1 MKPSQR
7 PAGEFLGPA
16 LPADTYADLVDS
28 LFGTSASFYAGAIAG
43 LIAPTVAYIRT
54 AQPVFVDLALAICL
68 LTAFRTAVMIGYRTR
83 NRSSSQA
90 VFWEALYAFGA
101 ISFMLL
107 VGVTGAALVWLDADQ
122 ISLLYGLI
130 ILLGAA
136 GAVAGRNAGRPMI
149 VLGQIIALT
158 VPLFIAFW
166 RQPDGWRV
174 GLSALIVLMLAS
186 VISTTKFLNRHLL
199 RAMLSG
205 REAKIQKERFDT
217 ALNNMATGLCMA
229 DENGVLSVVNRRLP
243 ELFGIDGGLVGL
255 TTREL
260 AQKIVEAKNLPPIEA
275 VTFIAGFERHMNRLK
290 PGVFTAALKERI
302 YDFRCD
308 PMDDGGLVI
317 VTEDVTEARLASRK
331 IEHMAMFDSL
341 TGLPNRFQ
349 FRARFQKAMERVENQ
364 NSEVSV
370 LYVDLDLFK
379 EVNDTLGH
387 PIGDKL
393 LREVSQRLVKSVHPD
408 SLVARFGGDEFVV
421 LLPPSP
427 EPDERDIVCR
437 RIIDSVSEPYRIDG
451 NIIIIGASIG
461 SASAPH
467 DGRDA
472 DDILKNADMALYH
485 AKADGRGCFRHFTV
499 SMDEQAQNK
508 RQIEIALRGAIANGE
523 LEVYYQP
530 IVDVRTGRVNACEA
544 LLRWRDRE
552 KGFIP
557 PSVFIPIAEETG
569 QIVEIGEWVLN
580 RACRDAMTWP
590 DDIRVAV
597 NFSPLQFR
605 RGNVVETVQRALRDS
620 GLHPD
625 RLEVEVTETI
635 VIQNADA
642 TLTAFQSLAGLGVR
656 LSLDDFGTGYSS
668 LGYLN
673 RFPFHKIKIDRSF
686 VRDLT
691 EPKSLAV
698 IAAVTHLATDLGL
711 SLVVEGVETRE
722 QLETLVLRG
731 IYEIQGFLFSEPKPL
746 SQISA
751 LLNSPAPVVFQRAAW
766 ASRQT
771 HSA

>member
-1 MKPSQR
+1 MKPTQR
-7 PAGEFLGPA
+7 PAGEVPRHA
-16 LPADTYADLVDS
+16 LPADTYADLVNS

-54 AQPVFVDLALAICL
+54 ERPIFIELALAMCL
-68 LTAFRTAVMIGYRTR
+68 VTFYRMAVMIAYRAR
-83 NRSSSQA
+83 NRGSSA
-90 VFWEALYAFGA
+90 AGVWEARYALGA
-101 ISFMLL
+101 VIFMLL
-107 VGVTGAALVWLDADQ
+107 VGVTGAALVWVEADQ

-136 GAVAGRNAGRPMI
+136 GAVAGRNAGRPKI
-149 VLGQIIALT
+149 VMGQIIVLT
-158 VPLFIAFW
+158 VPLFVAFW

-174 GLSALIVLMLAS
+174 GLSALMFLMLAS
-186 VISTTKFLNRHLL
+186 VVSTTKFLNRHLL

-205 REAKIQKERFDT
+205 REAKIQKDRFDT
-217 ALNNMATGLCMA
+217 ALNNMAQGLCMA

-243 ELFGIDGGLVGL
+243 ELFGVDGDLIGL
-255 TTREL
+255 TTLEL
-260 AQKIVEAKNLPPIEA
+260 AQQIVKAKNLQPREA

-349 FRARFQKAMERVENQ
+349 FRARFQAAMERLEGQ
-364 NSEVSV
+364 DAEVSV

-393 LREVSQRLVKSVHPD
+393 LREVSQRLVDSVHRGAV
-408 SLVARFGGDEFVV
+408 VARFGGDEFVI
-421 LLPPSP
+421 LLPPSS
-427 EPDERDIVCR
+427 ESDDNDIICQR
-437 RIIDSVSEPYRIDG
+437 LIGAVSEPYEIDG
-451 NIIIIGASIG
+451 NMIIIGASIG
-461 SASAPH
+461 SASAPR
-467 DGRDA
+467 DGRNA
-472 DDILKNADMALYH
+472 DDIVKNADMALYH

-499 SMDEQAQNK
+499 SMDEQAQKK
-508 RQIEIALRGAIANGE
+508 RQIEIALRDAIANDE
-523 LEVYYQP
+523 LEIYYQP

-544 LLRWRDRE
+544 LLRWRDRH

-580 RACRDAMTWP
+580 RACREAMAWP

-605 RGNVVETVQRALRDS
+605 RGNVVETVQRALRES
-620 GLHPD
+620 GLQPN

-642 TLTAFQSLAGLGVR
+642 TLTAFQALAALGVR

-686 VRDLT
+686 VRDLS

-698 IAAVTHLATDLGL
+698 IAAVTHLAKDLGL
-711 SLVVEGVETRE
+711 SLVVEGVETLE
-722 QLETLVLRG
+722 QLETLMQRG

-746 SQISA
+746 AQISA
-751 LLNSPAPVVFQRAAW
+751 LLNSPTRVVFQRAA
-766 ASRQT
+766 
-771 HSA
+771 

>member
-1 MKPSQR
+1 MKPSHR
-7 PAGEFLGPA
+7 PAGEILGPA

-28 LFGTSASFYAGAIAG
+28 LFGTSASFYAGVIAG

-54 AQPVFVDLALAICL
+54 GRVLFVDLALAICL
-68 LTAFRTAVMIGYRTR
+68 VTAYRTGVMIAYRARTKG
-83 NRSSSQA
+83 SSA
-90 VFWEALYAFGA
+90 AGIWEALYAFGA
-101 ISFMLL
+101 VIFMLL
-107 VGVTGAALVWLDADQ
+107 VGVTGAALVWVEADQ

-136 GAVAGRNAGRPMI
+136 GAVAGRNAGRPKI
-149 VLGQIIALT
+149 VMGQIIALT

-166 RQPDGWRV
+166 QRPDGWRI
-174 GLSALIVLMLAS
+174 GLSALMILMLAS

-205 REAKIQKERFDT
+205 REAKIQKDRFDT
-217 ALNNMATGLCMA
+217 ALNNMAQGLCMA

-243 ELFGIDGGLVGL
+243 ELFGIGRDLIGL

-260 AQKIVEAKNLPPIEA
+260 AQKIVEAKNLQQFEA
-275 VTFIAGFERHMNRLK
+275 LTFIAGFERHMNRLK

-308 PMDDGGLVI
+308 PMADGGLVI
-317 VTEDVTEARLASRK
+317 VTEDVTESRLASRK

-349 FRARFQKAMERVENQ
+349 FRARFQGAMERLDGQ
-364 NSEVSV
+364 DAEVSV

-393 LREVSQRLVKSVHPD
+393 LREVSQRLVKSVDP
-408 SLVARFGGDEFVV
+408 SALVARFGGDEFVV
-421 LLPPSP
+421 LLPPSS
-427 EPDERDIVCR
+427 EPAERDIVCR
-437 RIIDSVSEPYRIDG
+437 RIIDALSEPYEIDG
-451 NIIIIGASIG
+451 NLIMIGASIG
-461 SASAPH
+461 SASAPR
-467 DGRDA
+467 DGRSA
-472 DDILKNADMALYH
+472 DDIIKNADMALYH

-508 RQIEIALRGAIANGE
+508 RQIEIALRSAMANDE

-544 LLRWRDRE
+544 LLRWRDRT

-590 DDIRVAV
+590 DDIRIAV

-605 RGNVVETVQRALRDS
+605 RGNVVETVKRALRES
-620 GLHPD
+620 GLKPN

-642 TLTAFQSLAGLGVR
+642 TLTAFQTLAGMGVR

-668 LGYLN
+668 LSYLN

-698 IAAVTHLATDLGL
+698 IAAVMHLATDLGL
-711 SLVVEGVETRE
+711 SLVVEGVETQE
-722 QLETLVLRG
+722 QLETLVQRG
-731 IYEIQGFLFSEPKPL
+731 IYEIQGFLFSEPRPL
-746 SQISA
+746 AQISA
-751 LLNSPAPVVFQRAAW
+751 LLNSPARVIVQRAA
-766 ASRQT
+766 
-771 HSA
+771 